1 MLRARTAQVAETQK
15 IEASDMEEEAKALAR
30 YQLVL
35 KEVRR
40 ARARALRPA
49 IGMRAEWTYSTGSR
63 ELRRFGPDDGY
74 PPGGPGP
81 GPRPVP
87 RVLPRAGLPGLPC
100 RRPTAA
106 GNAAAGQALGCGKL

>member
-40 ARARALRPA
+40 ARL
-49 IGMRAEWTYSTGSR
+49 S
-63 ELRRFGPDDGY
+63 
-74 PPGGPGP
+74 
-81 GPRPVP
+81 
-87 RVLPRAGLPGLPC
+87 
-100 RRPTAA
+100 
-106 GNAAAGQALGCGKL
+106 

>member
-40 ARARALRPA
+40 ARARALVCA
-49 IGMRAEWTYSTGSR
+49 RAGGRTRARVPQGTGSGGRTGPAGRHMCTRICSCAFIILHNAQR
-63 ELRRFGPDDGY
+63 EY
-74 PPGGPGP
+74 
-81 GPRPVP
+81 
-87 RVLPRAGLPGLPC
+87 A
-100 RRPTAA
+100 TAR
-106 GNAAAGQALGCGKL
+106 L